1 VGVEPTITAT
11 TFPKQGEFL
20 GRRARVL
27 FHYQDPEVLG
37 TIVRDDNEPPWRTII
52 RLDDGRVVLASE
64 CQYSPFPPLDAGAES
79 RQQ

>member
-1 VGVEPTITAT
+1 
-11 TFPKQGEFL
+11 
-20 GRRARVL
+20 
-27 FHYQDPEVLG
+27 LG